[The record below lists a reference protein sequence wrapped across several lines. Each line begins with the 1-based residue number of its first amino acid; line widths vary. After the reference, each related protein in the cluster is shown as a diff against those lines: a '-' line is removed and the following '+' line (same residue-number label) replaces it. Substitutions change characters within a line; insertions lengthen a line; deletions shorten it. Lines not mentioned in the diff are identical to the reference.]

1 MAMDSGLII
10 EAAAPPDAAKLGLK
24 IGPWVYA
31 LIAFLPMALLLVI
44 TVFLVSNYQRQ
55 ALEQRLQNTA
65 EILAAEISEELNAR
79 INLLQVLAL
88 ARSLRRDDLAMFYD
102 YMKSFVELTEHGWY
116 SVALFD
122 PHAKSMISNTLRP
135 FGEPLP
141 YTNAPELIKLVMESK
156 TPQIHGV
163 VARGVLSLN
172 PLIIMGIPVIQDGE
186 VRYILNGAF
195 SPQIL
200 NTFLMRH
207 MKEGE
212 GFAAI
217 IDKNLNIA
225 ARSLAPEKFIGH
237 RATDSLI
244 DRLTSNS
251 SGFFTAVTKE
261 GQQVT
266 AIYKRVENFG
276 WTVVLGVPTETFE
289 APIKSTRMLLFL
301 GAGIVVVM
309 VVGAI
314 LILSTA
320 EVKRNQRE
328 EEFSH
333 SLEKANLREREAL
346 TQAMIEAETANRTK
360 SGFMANMSHE
370 LRTPLKRHHRLFRNH
385 ETRHWQF
392 RQAC

>member
-1 MAMDSGLII
+1 
-10 EAAAPPDAAKLGLK
+10 
-24 IGPWVYA
+24 
-31 LIAFLPMALLLVI
+31 
-44 TVFLVSNYQRQ
+44 
-55 ALEQRLQNTA
+55 
-65 EILAAEISEELNAR
+65 
-79 INLLQVLAL
+79 
-88 ARSLRRDDLAMFYD
+88 
-102 YMKSFVELTEHGWY
+102 
-116 SVALFD
+116 
-122 PHAKSMISNTLRP
+122 
-135 FGEPLP
+135 
-141 YTNAPELIKLVMESK
+141 
-156 TPQIHGV
+156 
-163 VARGVLSLN
+163 
-172 PLIIMGIPVIQDGE
+172 
-186 VRYILNGAF
+186 
-195 SPQIL
+195 
-200 NTFLMRH
+200 